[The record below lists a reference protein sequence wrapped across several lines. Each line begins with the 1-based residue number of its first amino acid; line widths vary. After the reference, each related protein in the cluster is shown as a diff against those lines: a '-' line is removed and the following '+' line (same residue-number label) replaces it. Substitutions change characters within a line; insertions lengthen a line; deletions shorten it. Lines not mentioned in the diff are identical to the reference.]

1 MYGSKIVGY
10 TFRSVIIAD
19 FIGEALKSAVDCRDL
34 ACLRAERVEEIMRAQ
49 SSLMGV
55 PRSVGDFFTWS
66 PTLTKEIKM
75 KLSLTGDGRFLSRSE
90 EHRLPRL
97 DTNEYTNSFVSE
109 WRLGGEEITSDS
121 ARWSGVNVS
130 QPLKMLHTIPD
141 DIPIMIGSNRHEGEM
156 FVHSA
161 FPAPMPKAVYWM
173 FVGALFRDSASR
185 VLKHY
190 RGLID
195 EVEREAEELARMQ
208 MEEYE
213 NEQEYL
219 ENQEQ
224 LDSEYQMLKAMNQ
237 TKSRDQDTVGSQGL
251 KDLVETWS
259 RGGYSEIVDGNM
271 NSSFTQMRPSSGE
284 TSFFRK
290 NLIWRPRKRWITMAK
305 AREERRLERMK
316 ARALKEAAKVVV
328 DYRPVMSAIINDY
341 LFRCPSWNFAQL
353 LSENRQKRGKRFDNI
368 YVYRFSMPTHIPGY
382 KECWGKVTRNFR
394 QLIL

>member
-353 LSENRQKRGKRFDNI
+353 LSENRQKRGKQFDNI